1 MNKVEVSFSYDS
13 EKDRLESEEEGSAM
27 DIALA
32 SAVHL
37 RMIIDR
43 ALLQNKMQGILLREI
58 IFKILKMKLPER
70 YKQSVIS
77 VDLEDFGRM
86 IGRGGEG
93 NNA

>member
-1 MNKVEVSFSYDS
+1 MNEVKVSFSYDL

-27 DIALA
+27 EIALA

-43 ALLQNKMQGILLREI
+43 AMQRNEMQGILLREI
-58 IFKILKMKLPER
+58 IFKILQMKLPEG

-86 IGRGGEG
+86 TGRGEEK
-93 NNA
+93 

>member
-1 MNKVEVSFSYDS
+1 MNEVKVSFSYDL
-13 EKDRLESEEEGSAM
+13 EKDRLESKEEGSAM
-27 DIALA
+27 EIALA

-43 ALLQNKMQGILLREI
+43 AMQRNEMQGILLREI
-58 IFKILKMKLPER
+58 IFKILQMKLPEG

-86 IGRGGEG
+86 TGRGKEK
-93 NNA
+93 

>member
-1 MNKVEVSFSYDS
+1 MNKVKVSFSYDS

-43 ALLQNKMQGILLREI
+43 ALLRNKMQGILLRKI
-58 IFKILKMKLPER
+58 IFKILQMKPSER
-70 YKQSVIS
+70 FKQSVIS

-86 IGRGGEG
+86 IGRGEEK
-93 NNA
+93 

>member
-1 MNKVEVSFSYDS
+1 MNDVKVSFSYDL

-27 DIALA
+27 EIALA

-43 ALLQNKMQGILLREI
+43 AMLRNKMQGILLREI

-70 YKQSVIS
+70 FKQSVTS

-86 IGRGGEG
+86 IGRGGEE
-93 NNA
+93 

>member
-1 MNKVEVSFSYDS
+1 MNKVKVSFSYDS

-43 ALLQNKMQGILLREI
+43 ALLRNKMQGILLRKI
-58 IFKILKMKLPER
+58 IFKMLQMKLPEGV
-70 YKQSVIS
+70 KQSVIS

-86 IGRGGEG
+86 IGRGEEK
-93 NNA
+93 

>member
-1 MNKVEVSFSYDS
+1 MNEVKVSFSYDL
-13 EKDRLESEEEGSAM
+13 EKDRLESKEEGSAM
-27 DIALA
+27 EIALA

-43 ALLQNKMQGILLREI
+43 AMLRNKMQGILLREI
-58 IFKILKMKLPER
+58 IFKILQMKLPEG

-86 IGRGGEG
+86 NGRGGEK
-93 NNA
+93 